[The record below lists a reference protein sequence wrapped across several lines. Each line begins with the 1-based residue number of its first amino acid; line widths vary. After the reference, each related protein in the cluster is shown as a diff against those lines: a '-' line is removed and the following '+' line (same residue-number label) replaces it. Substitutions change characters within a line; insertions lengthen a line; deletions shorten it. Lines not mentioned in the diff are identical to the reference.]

1 MKILPSPTLDA
12 LRTVSNICPNIVRPP
27 DSAVRIEEGEGGW
40 SLGRL
45 RYYEKRRQSEMN
57 DILDRARRDIAR
69 CLYKYGLLQSQPFKT
84 DGPRKGGLWVLL
96 PLAAQIYH
104 VLPYAQGLTVISFR
118 EARLPGTRPPPANLG
133 VRL

>member
-1 MKILPSPTLDA
+1 
-12 LRTVSNICPNIVRPP
+12 
-27 DSAVRIEEGEGGW
+27 
-40 SLGRL
+40 
-45 RYYEKRRQSEMN
+45 MN

-104 VLPYAQGLTVISFR
+104 VLPLCPRADRNILPRGTAARDKTVARKFGRTAIVTDVR
-118 EARLPGTRPPPANLG
+118 E
-133 VRL
+133 